1 MQKKLPITF
10 NHLIAT
16 YKHINLNQVYQLI
29 SMVGFNYYCGLI
41 FVSHWLIGNLNID
54 LYVELS
60 YQLLLGKRHK
70 LIGATVHQLTKI

>member
-1 MQKKLPITF
+1 
-10 NHLIAT
+10 
-16 YKHINLNQVYQLI
+16 LNQVYQLI

-60 YQLLLGKRHK
+60 YQLL
-70 LIGATVHQLTKI
+70 